1 MTGVDRERTWV
12 EQASDRASAAGL
24 FARYSYRLGDALQL
38 PFDSGTFD
46 FVTCQTVLIHL
57 ADPRVAI
64 REMLRVLKPGS
75 LLAVVELNNL
85 AGAMLADRLAFD
97 MPIEEALELV
107 RFQMMCERGKAGLR
121 FSPQRPRAELPDLH
135 TGCWSASMVS

>member
-38 PFDSGTFD
+38 PFDSGSFD

-97 MPIEEALELV
+97 MPIEEAL
-107 RFQMMCERGKAGLR
+107 AGA
-121 FSPQRPRAELPDLH
+121 PTP
-135 TGCWSASMVS
+135 ASLAPCR